1 MRLVSMMLRLSIMSY
16 LKRLL
21 AIAAAN
27 CMILWDEPLASQ
39 IPIGP
44 HESIYEDILATLIS
58 VRFGY
63 DWTYFLIFKSVLM
76 GCLKQLITSR
86 PAVEPIAAQTKRV
99 ELMSNV
105 QRPRIESI
113 SSLPPIRADRG
124 DWQSSPPALSN
135 GCFFLLLPC
144 QKVQPLD
151 QRERGTIIE

>member
-27 CMILWDEPLASQ
+27 CMILWDEPPASQ

-44 HESIYEDILATLIS
+44 HESIYEDILATMIRS
-58 VRFGY
+58 VRFRY
-63 DWTYFLIFKSVLM
+63 DWTYFLIFKGVVM
-76 GCLKQLITSR
+76 GCLKLLIMSR
-86 PAVEPIAAQTKRV
+86 PAVEPIAAQR
-99 ELMSNV
+99 ESNLCPMSS
-105 QRPRIESI
+105 PRIESI

-151 QRERGTIIE
+151 QREREVQ